1 MKEWSNLKIE
11 EVIQKLETD
20 SEKGL
25 SDKEVK
31 ERQKIYGKNSLPEKP
46 PATFLKLFINQF
58 KEFLTIILISATIV
72 SLFLGEVKDA
82 IAIFIIVLINAI
94 LGATQEFKA
103 EKTLASLKALTNP
116 VVKVIREGEIEEIPI
131 ENLVPGDIILLEEGE
146 KIPAD
151 VRFIE
156 TNYLQVDESI
166 LTGESEAV
174 RKDANFIG
182 NGKLDLGEQYNMGFK
197 GTYIISGKGKG
208 VVVGIGEHTALGK
221 IAKMLSEMKEE
232 PTPLQREL
240 EKLGKQISILILI
253 LVLMLLGIG
262 IIQRREFIEMFMT
275 SVSLAVAA
283 IPEGLP
289 TVITI
294 LLALGVQ
301 EMARRKAVVRRLS
314 AVEALGA
321 TTVIC
326 TDKTGTLTENRME
339 LVKIG
344 LPEKVYERD
353 DFSKFMSEIYEILES
368 AILCSNV
375 RKKEEVYLG
384 DPLEIAL
391 IRSGESL
398 GIVDK
403 IMNNKEKVKEIPFDS
418 QRKRVSVIY
427 KNKDGYLLFMKG
439 APEGIIKKS
448 KYVKIYNKDV
458 ELNEEIEKRLTERQI
473 ELAKEGLRV
482 LGVAKRNMKDLNQEN
497 LEEDLTFLGF
507 IAFLD
512 PLRDGVKEAVDLC
525 SNAGIRPIIVT
536 GDYIWTAKKI
546 AKDLGM
552 DIENGVSYQG
562 EDLSD
567 EKAFDSINWDKVSLF
582 SRVLPEHK
590 MEIVKKLKEKGEV
603 VAMTGDGVNDAPALK
618 MADIGVSMG
627 QRGTE
632 VAREASDL
640 ILLDDSFAT
649 IVKAVEEGRRIF
661 DNIRKVTYYLFSCNL
676 SEIIVVGLSILLRFP
691 LPLTPIELLWIN
703 LITDGFPA
711 LALGIEPAEKD
722 VMERKPRSINEGI
735 LTKEI
740 WKKLLLDGTIMGI
753 ASLSLFYWGLTFNNI
768 TLARTLAFSGLVFTQ
783 LFQALSLSLRRRKD
797 LIKDTFSNIHLI
809 LAITL
814 SFSLQLLILYTT
826 FGRNFFNL
834 EYLNFERILIVIFV
848 SLLPIYKL
856 ILEKIYEKIF

>member
-1 MKEWSNLKIE
+1 MRNWSNLKIE
-11 EVIQKLETD
+11 EVICELKTD

-25 SDKEVK
+25 SEKEVR
-31 ERQKIYGKNSLPEKP
+31 ERQKIYGKNVLPEKP
-46 PATFLKLFINQF
+46 PSTFLSLFLNQF
-58 KEFLTIILISATIV
+58 KEFLTIILLIATFIS
-72 SLFLGEVKDA
+72 LLLGEIKDA

-94 LGATQEFKA
+94 LGASQEFKA
-103 EKTLASLKALTNP
+103 EKTLASIKALTNP
-116 VVKVIREGEIEEIPI
+116 RVKVIREGKVEEIPL
-131 ENLVPGDIILLEEGE
+131 EELVPGDMVLLEEGE

-151 VRFIE
+151 IRFIE
-156 TNYLQVDESI
+156 TNYLQIDESI

-174 RKDANFIG
+174 RKDANFVGEG
-182 NGKLDLGEQYNMGFK
+182 NLDLGEQYNMGFK

-208 VVVGIGEHTALGK
+208 IVVEIGENTALGK

-253 LVLMLLGIG
+253 LVFILLGIG
-262 IIQRREFIEMFMT
+262 IIQRREFLEMFMT

-301 EMARRKAVVRRLS
+301 QIVKRKAVIRRLS

-339 LVKIG
+339 LIKIG
-344 LPEKVYERD
+344 LPNKIYSKE
-353 DFSKFMSEIYEILES
+353 DFSKSLDETYNILETS
-368 AILCSNV
+368 ILCSNV
-375 RKKEEVYLG
+375 RKRENNYLG

-391 IRSGESL
+391 FRTAERL
-398 GIVDK
+398 GILDK
-403 IMNNKEKVKEIPFDS
+403 VLDNREKIEEIPFDS
-418 QRKRVSVIY
+418 QRKRVSALY
-427 KNKDGYLLFMKG
+427 KENGKYLLVVKG
-439 APEGIIKKS
+439 APEGIIQKS
-448 KYVKIYNKDV
+448 KYVKMYNTLLPLD
-458 ELNEEIEKRLTERQI
+458 EEIRKKLIDVQI

-482 LGVAKRNMKDLNQEN
+482 LGVAKRIIEDSNKEN
-497 LEEDLTFLGF
+497 LEEDLIFLGF

-512 PLRDGVKEAVDLC
+512 PLREGVKEAVDLC
-525 SNAGIRPIIVT
+525 SKAGIRPIVVT

-546 AKDLGM
+546 AKDLGI
-552 DIENGVSYQG
+552 DVENGVSYQG
-562 EDLSD
+562 EELSD
-567 EKAFDSINWDKVSLF
+567 EKAFDRIDWTKVSLF

-590 MEIVKKLKEKGEV
+590 MEIVKRLKEKGEV

-627 QRGTE
+627 QRGTD

-640 ILLDDSFAT
+640 VLLDDSFAT

-676 SEIIVVGLSILLRFP
+676 SEIFVVGLSILLRFP
-691 LPLTPIELLWIN
+691 LPLTPLELLWIN

-711 LALGIEPAEKD
+711 LALGVEPAEEDIMK
-722 VMERKPRSINEGI
+722 RKPRSINEGI
-735 LTKEI
+735 LTKNI
-740 WKKLLLDGTIMGI
+740 WKRLLVDGIFMGI
-753 ASLSLFYWGLTFNNI
+753 TSLSLFYWGLTFNNI
-768 TLARTLAFSGLVFTQ
+768 SLARTLAFSGLVFSQ
-783 LFQALSLSLRRRKD
+783 LFQALALSLRRRKSI
-797 LIKDTFSNIHLI
+797 IKDAFSNIYLN
-809 LAITL
+809 LAILL
-814 SFSLQLLILYTT
+814 SFLLQLVVLYTS

-834 EYLNFERILIVIFV
+834 EYLNLEKILIVVLV
-848 SLLPIYKL
+848 SMLPIYRFL
-856 ILEKIYEKIF
+856 LGKIYEKIF

>member
-1 MKEWSNLKIE
+1 MRNWSNLKIE
-11 EVIQKLETD
+11 EVIRELKTD

-25 SDKEVK
+25 SEKEVK
-31 ERQKIYGKNSLPEKP
+31 ERQKIYGKNTLPEKP
-46 PATFLKLFINQF
+46 PSSFFRLFLNQF
-58 KEFLTIILISATIV
+58 KEFLTIILLSATFI
-72 SLFLGEVKDA
+72 SLLLGEIKDA

-94 LGATQEFKA
+94 LGASQEFKA
-103 EKTLASLKALTNP
+103 EKTLVSIKALTNP
-116 VVKVIREGEIEEIPI
+116 LVKVIREGEIKEISLEE
-131 ENLVPGDIILLEEGE
+131 LVPGDIVLLEEGE

-156 TNYLQVDESI
+156 TSYLQVDESI

-174 RKDANFIG
+174 RKDANFVG
-182 NGKLDLGEQYNMGFK
+182 EGKLDLGEQYNMGFK

-208 VVVGIGEHTALGK
+208 VVVEIGENTALGR

-240 EKLGKQISILILI
+240 EKLGKQISILILLLI
-253 LVLMLLGIG
+253 FVLLGIG
-262 IIQRREFIEMFMT
+262 IIQKREFFEMFMT

-301 EMARRKAVVRRLS
+301 EMAKRKAVVRRLS

-344 LPEKVYERD
+344 LPKRVYNRN
-353 DFSKFMSEIYEILES
+353 DFSNFRSQVYEILES

-375 RKKEEVYLG
+375 RKKEGNFLG

-391 IRSGESL
+391 FRAGENL
-398 GIVDK
+398 GILDRISNNREK
-403 IMNNKEKVKEIPFDS
+403 IKEIPFDS
-418 QRKRVSVIY
+418 QRKRVSVLY
-427 KNKDGYLLFMKG
+427 KDNDKYLLVTKG
-439 APEGIIKKS
+439 APEGILQRS
-448 KYVKIYNKDV
+448 KYVKIDKTIIPLDE
-458 ELNEEIEKRLTERQI
+458 ELKKKLTERQI

-482 LGVAKRNMKDLNQEN
+482 LGVAKRIMEDYDLEN
-497 LEEDLTFLGF
+497 LEENLTFLGF
-507 IAFLD
+507 VAFLD
-512 PLRDGVKEAVDLC
+512 PLREGIKEAFDLC
-525 SNAGIRPIIVT
+525 SHAGIRPIIVT

-546 AKDLGM
+546 AKDLGI
-552 DIENGVSYQG
+552 DVENRVSYQG
-562 EDLSD
+562 EELNS
-567 EKAFDSINWDKVSLF
+567 EKAFNRIAWDKVALF

-590 MEIVKKLKEKGEV
+590 MEIVKRLKEKGEV

-618 MADIGVSMG
+618 MADIGISMG

-640 ILLDDSFAT
+640 VLLDDSFAT

-676 SEIIVVGLSILLRFP
+676 SEIFVVGLSILLRFP
-691 LPLTPIELLWIN
+691 LPLTPLELLWIN

-711 LALGIEPAEKD
+711 LALGVEPAEKD
-722 VMERKPRSINEGI
+722 IMERKPRSINEGI
-735 LTKEI
+735 LTKET
-740 WKKLLLDGTIMGI
+740 WKKLLIDGIFMGI

-768 TLARTLAFSGLVFTQ
+768 NLARTLAFSGLVFAQ
-783 LFQALSLSLRRRKD
+783 LFQALALSLGRRKSI
-797 LIKDTFSNIHLI
+797 IKDAFSNIYLSLSI
-809 LAITL
+809 LL
-814 SFSLQLLILYTT
+814 SFLLQLVILYTS
-826 FGRNFFNL
+826 FGRSFFKL
-834 EYLNFERILIVIFV
+834 EYLDLEKLLIVIAV
-848 SLLPIYKL
+848 SMLPIYKFL
-856 ILEKIYEKIF
+856 LRKIYEKIF